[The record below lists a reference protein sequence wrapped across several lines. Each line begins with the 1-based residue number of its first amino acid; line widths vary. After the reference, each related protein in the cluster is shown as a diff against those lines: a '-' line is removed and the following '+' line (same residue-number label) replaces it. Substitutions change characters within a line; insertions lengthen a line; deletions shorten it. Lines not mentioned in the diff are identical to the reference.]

1 MTVPQTIG
9 SRAQVMHGNAKK
21 TSGGLTKSQLKYN
34 KQGKIVSKKASA
46 LAKKNNR
53 LVKAGYIARK
63 GQFGVE
69 MKGGANDI
77 LSEKKSSEKNPS
89 FVSKI
94 FIREDRQTDT
104 NNEFSNKVIDSKK
117 QQQFLNEMK
126 ILLKAKYI
134 DYDNF
139 TININNYN
147 NGIINEGATAKVSA
161 LLTKNRRDPVA
172 VKEYLR
178 KENDTKLNKDKV
190 MNISVRITS
199 LLGRFYYEIQWSK
212 LTYEYITKIYGWTIN
227 EDNLQII
234 MERGKPFSHYL
245 SNIQT
250 ESISNI
256 KYDLPILRYLLCI
269 SKGLLYLHNNN
280 YIHQDIKENNIL
292 IFGET
297 AKITDFGCMVDE
309 NNIDPLYIRDLPQEG
324 TVAYTDPLKV
334 YYMLP
339 GSTVNY
345 INKLDDI
352 YSFGITLLS
361 SMNYDFKE
369 QYMEQVYNTFTKFSA
384 TKNISFNARNDF
396 MKLYDILIGHIV
408 SCDEITPSIKD
419 LLLECVCKK
428 EFRITAD
435 KLVKRMEDIVDM
447 VGNYTLKKL
456 VGFKSKDYMIFTAMY
471 ENELEEYY
479 FRFSD
484 VVDVIGTVKN
494 PNSLLGRGYNWS
506 ARSYKS
512 KREKN
517 CNVSECTI
525 LKKQLNKLDLITR
538 IALKEKI
545 MSVSSKYKEGTDNSP
560 YFPIKDDLLS

>member
-46 LAKKNNR
+46 LANH
-53 LVKAGYIARK
+53 LVKAGYITRK

-69 MKGGANDI
+69 MKGG
-77 LSEKKSSEKNPS
+77 
-89 FVSKI
+89 FVSNI
-94 FIREDRQTDT
+94 YIRTGDIDT
-104 NNEFSNKVIDSKK
+104 TNKFSNKVIDSKK

-126 ILLKAKYI
+126 KLLKNKYI
-134 DYDNF
+134 NYDNF
-139 TININNYN
+139 NINNKNYT
-147 NGIINEGATAKVSA
+147 NGIINIGATAKVKA
-161 LLTKNRRDPVA
+161 LLTKNTKNPVA

-178 KENDTKLNKDKV
+178 EENDTELNKDKV
-190 MNISVRITS
+190 MNISIKITS

-212 LTYEYITKIYGWTIN
+212 LTSEYITTIYGWTIN
-227 EDNLQII
+227 KGNLQII

-245 SNIQT
+245 SKIQT

-309 NNIDPLYIRDLPQEG
+309 NNIDPLYIKDLPQEG

-339 GSTVNY
+339 WSTVNY

-361 SMNYDFKE
+361 SMNYNFIK
-369 QYMEQVYNTFTKFSA
+369 QYMEQVYNTFTEFSA
-384 TKNISFNARNDF
+384 TKNISARYDF
-396 MKLYDILIGHIV
+396 MKLYDILKDHIV

-428 EFRITAD
+428 EFRITANE
-435 KLVKRMEDIVDM
+435 LVKRMEDIV
-447 VGNYTLKKL
+447 GNYTLEKL
-456 VGFKSKDYMIFTAMY
+456 VGFKSKDYMIFIAMY
-471 ENELEEYY
+471 EKESKKYY

-484 VVDVIGTVKN
+484 IVDVIGTVKN
-494 PNSLLGRGYNWS
+494 PNSLLGRGYNS
-506 ARSYKS
+506 RATSYKS

-517 CNVSECTI
+517 CMGTECNR
-525 LKKQLNKLDLITR
+525 LKNQLNNLDLKTR
-538 IALKEKI
+538 IALKERI
-545 MSVSSKYKEGTDNSP
+545 MSVSSKHMSINKGTLETLH
-560 YFPIKDDLLS
+560 FPM